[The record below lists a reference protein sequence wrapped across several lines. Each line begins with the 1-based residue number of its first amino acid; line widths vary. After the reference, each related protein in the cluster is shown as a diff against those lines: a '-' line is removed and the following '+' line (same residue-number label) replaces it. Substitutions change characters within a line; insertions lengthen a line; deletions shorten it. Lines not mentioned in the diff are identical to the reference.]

1 MTMPPDLARMVREE
15 VDRLGFELVDVRVG
29 GPPHRRHLAVRIDRP
44 GSRPGAGVTSEDCT
58 SVTRALLAWFPTA
71 RPGEALDGIEVSSPG
86 IERPVRWVEHWRRYI
101 GSRVRIRA
109 AGVKGK
115 RIGIIT
121 AVVDDSHVV
130 IALEEV
136 GERTLALD
144 DIQDAVLVVDWSTR
158 TQPRET

>member
-1 MTMPPDLARMVREE
+1 MTMPPDLARMLRDE

-58 SVTRALLAWFPTA
+58 SVTRALQAWFATA

-86 IERPVRWVEHWRRYI
+86 IERPLVWIEHWRRFT

-109 AGVKGK
+109 AGVQGRK
-115 RIGIIT
+115 IGVI
-121 AVVDDSHVV
+121 ASVPDDTHVM
-130 IALEEV
+130 IALEGL

-144 DIQDAVLVVDWSTR
+144 DIQEAVLVVDWSKR
-158 TQPRET
+158 P

>member
-1 MTMPPDLARMVREE
+1 MLREE

-86 IERPVRWVEHWRRYI
+86 IERPLRWIEHWRRYV

-109 AGVKGK
+109 AGVQGK
-115 RIGIIT
+115 RIGVIE
-121 AVVDDSHVV
+121 AVPDDEHVV
-130 IALEEV
+130 VVFEEL
-136 GERTLALD
+136 GERTLWLD
-144 DIQDAVLVVDWSTR
+144 DIQEAVLVVEWPTQR
-158 TQPRET
+158 QPRET

>member
-1 MTMPPDLARMVREE
+1 MTMPPDLARMLREE

-71 RPGEALDGIEVSSPG
+71 RPGEVLDGIEVSSPG
-86 IERPVRWVEHWRRYI
+86 IERPLRWIEHWRRFV

-109 AGVKGK
+109 AGVPGR
-115 RIGIIT
+115 RIGVIES
-121 AVVDDSHVV
+121 VPDDEHVV
-130 IALEEV
+130 IALEEL
-136 GERTLALD
+136 GERTLSLD
-144 DIQDAVLVVDWSTR
+144 DIQEAVLVVEWTAR
-158 TQPRET
+158 RQPRET